1 MAPSTANVEP
11 HRGIPPAAADAVL
24 KVSAPLPKDVG
35 EVRGIDF
42 DHYKS
47 KDITV
52 RQLVAD
58 MGSMGFQASAVSEA
72 ARIING
78 MVGIRSEYSFN
89 GKRLKYGAAAGQR
102 CAG

>member
-1 MAPSTANVEP
+1 MAPSTASVEA
-11 HRGIPPAAADAVL
+11 HRGVPSAAADAVL
-24 KVSAPLPKDVG
+24 KVSAPLPKDVR

-42 DHYKS
+42 DDYKG

-52 RQLVAD
+52 GQLVAD

-78 MVGIRSEYSFN
+78 MVGTRSDYGLN
-89 GKRLKYGAAAGQR
+89 GRRLKYGAAAVQR

>member
-1 MAPSTANVEP
+1 MAPSTASVEA
-11 HRGIPPAAADAVL
+11 HRSVPLAAADAVL
-24 KVSAPLPKDVG
+24 KVSAPLPKDMR

-42 DHYKS
+42 DDYKG

-52 RQLVAD
+52 GQLVAD

-78 MVGIRSEYSFN
+78 MVRTRSN
-89 GKRLKYGAAAGQR
+89 YGLNWKG
-102 CAG
+102 